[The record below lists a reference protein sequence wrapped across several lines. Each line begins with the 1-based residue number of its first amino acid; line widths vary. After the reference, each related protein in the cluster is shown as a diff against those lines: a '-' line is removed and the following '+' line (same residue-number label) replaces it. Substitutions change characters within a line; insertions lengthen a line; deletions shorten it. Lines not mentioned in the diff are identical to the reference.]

1 MRVLVLTTQFGRLN
15 GAERLGVELAEAL
28 NSREGWRADL
38 GSIYG
43 ADMAGA
49 RDAEVEFRARGIKY
63 FRYLSMGVGPGA
75 RSFLSAI
82 LRLRRLLKSE
92 DYDIVETS
100 QITPAILA
108 SWACWG
114 LKARHVSGLHE
125 TYVMER
131 FNGRKHKFW
140 RFSVRGGR
148 CARFYAISEY
158 VRRQWI
164 AYSATPPWKTALVLN
179 AIPDDCFHAVPER
192 DALRAELGLP
202 PNCRIALFVGR
213 LLASKGV
220 DTAIDALGPLLG
232 PENLALVYVGEWG
245 YVPDSLTGEEQALK
259 QAIDSAIEANGWSSR
274 VRFLGRR
281 RDVPRLMA
289 SSDVL
294 IHPSHTE
301 GFGLVL
307 AEALAAGLPVV
318 ASHVDGIPEVL
329 EETDSIQ
336 VPPRDPDLLRDA
348 VLKTLR
354 RPLSEAAR
362 AIEKGRERA
371 EAFRMCH
378 RIDALALLFT
388 KVCEGQTNMERSAQS
403 EIR

>member
-1 MRVLVLTTQFGRLN
+1 MKILVLTTQFGRLN

-38 GSIYG
+38 GSIYSD
-43 ADMAGA
+43 DMAGA
-49 RDAEVEFRARGIKY
+49 RDAEVALRSRGIKQ
-63 FRYLSMGVGPGA
+63 FRYLSMAVRPGA
-75 RSFLSAI
+75 RAFLGAI
-82 LRLRRLLKSE
+82 LKLRHLLKTE
-92 DYDIVETS
+92 NYDIVETS

-125 TYVMER
+125 TYVIER
-131 FNGRKHKFW
+131 FNGYKHKFW
-140 RFSVRGGR
+140 RFSIRVGR
-148 CARFYAISEY
+148 CDRFYAISEY

-164 AYSATPPWKTALVLN
+164 AYSATPPWKTALILN
-179 AIPDDCFHAVPER
+179 AIPDDCFHAVPDRGAVRE
-192 DALRAELGLP
+192 ELGLP
-202 PNCRIALFVGR
+202 PDCRIALFVGR

-245 YVPDSLTGEEQALK
+245 YVPDSLTREEQALK
-259 QAIDSAIEANGWSSR
+259 QVIGSAIEANGWSSR
-274 VRFLGRR
+274 VCFLGRR
-281 RDVPRLMA
+281 CDVPRLMA

-329 EETDSIQ
+329 EGTDSIQ
-336 VPPRDPDLLRDA
+336 IPPDDPNALRDA
-348 VLKTLR
+348 VLRTLR
-354 RPLSEAAR
+354 RTPAEAACAIQRGR
-362 AIEKGRERA
+362 ARA
-371 EAFRMCH
+371 EAFRMRH

-388 KVCEGQTNMERSAQS
+388 EVCEGQTDIERSAHS